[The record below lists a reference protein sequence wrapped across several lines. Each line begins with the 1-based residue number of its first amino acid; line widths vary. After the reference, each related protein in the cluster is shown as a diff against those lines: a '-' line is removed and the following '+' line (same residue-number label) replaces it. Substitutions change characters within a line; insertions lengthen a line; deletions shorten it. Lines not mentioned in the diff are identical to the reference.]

1 MDCAVRIRDDKGR
14 VVRTIGM
21 LQDITARRQTEEELA
36 RHRDHLE
43 ELVAERTAELNR
55 RVAETEQLNRA
66 MTNLLDDLQVANR
79 NLETTGSRL
88 QAVNQELDSF
98 AYVVSHDLKA
108 PLRGISQLASWIST
122 DYAGALDENGQEM
135 LELLI
140 GRTRRMYGLID
151 GILEY
156 SRIGRVTEAE
166 QPVDLNDLLRE
177 TIDLLAPPAHIT
189 VTVQENLPVVVG
201 ERTRL
206 EQVFQNLVDNAVKF
220 MDKPAGQVAVGC
232 VDQGAH
238 WQFSV
243 SDNGPGIE
251 QQHHERIFR
260 IFETLAPRDQV
271 ESTGIGLALVKRI
284 VEAWGGKVW
293 VASAVGEGSTFYFT
307 CPKREASDERV

>member
-220 MDKPAGQVAVGC
+220 MDGPEGQVAVGC

-243 SDNGPGIE
+243 TDNGPGIE
-251 QQHHERIFR
+251 KQHHNRIFG
-260 IFETLAPRDQV
+260 IFQTLAPRDQV
-271 ESTGIGLALVKRI
+271 ENTGIGLALVKRI
-284 VEAWGGKVW
+284 VETWGGKVW
-293 VASAVGEGSTFYFT
+293 LESTVGQGSTFYFLF
-307 CPKREASDERV
+307 PKKGSGR